1 MIQSEENFRWK
12 TCPSFKCLYQVRT
25 AVRPAGGRSGG
36 FEWTSKKTWDDENS
50 WKMLN
55 EQYSRNNLILE
66 KSIKQQFVKNAHL
79 HVKVSRYYL
88 KERFI
93 EPNDSFKWL
102 IPKKGWKS
110 WNELDMTVCINLINT
125 VWYLNTIYVTFPR
138 NSYGFW

>member
-1 MIQSEENFRWK
+1 MIQSGRIIHWK
-12 TCPSFKCLYQVRT
+12 TCPNLECLYQVPYLKGANCGPVCRRT
-25 AVRPAGGRSGG
+25 VWVDI
-36 FEWTSKKTWDDENS
+36 EKTWDDENS

-102 IPKKGWKS
+102 ILNDSYRKRV
-110 WNELDMTVCINLINT
+110 EHHVFNLI
-125 VWYLNTIYVTFPR
+125 WLYVLIWSVQF
-138 NSYGFW
+138 GI

>member
-1 MIQSEENFRWK
+1 MIQSEKNFRWN
-12 TCPSFKCLYQVRT
+12 SVQVSSAAT
-25 AVRPAGGRSGG
+25 KSGLWSSLP
-36 FEWTSKKTWDDENS
+36 ENVLRLQVNIEKKFWDDENS

-93 EPNDSFKWL
+93 EPDDSL
-102 IPKKGWKS
+102 
-110 WNELDMTVCINLINT
+110 NE
-125 VWYLNTIYVTFPR
+125 
-138 NSYGFW
+138 SY

>member
-1 MIQSEENFRWK
+1 MIQSGGIIHWK
-12 TCPSFKCLYQVRT
+12 TCPDFECLYQVRT
-25 AVRPAGGRSGG
+25 AVQPAGGR
-36 FEWTSKKTWDDENS
+36 FEPRNEHKKTWDDENS

-93 EPNDSFKWL
+93 EPYDSLKWVIL
-102 IPKKGWKS
+102 NHSYRKRVE
-110 WNELDMTVCINLINT
+110 NHVLNLI
-125 VWYLNTIYVTFPR
+125 WLYVLIWSTQF
-138 NSYGFW
+138 GI